1 MDQMNRYCPIL
12 VEQLTLK
19 LRQSGFL
26 AALMDFESH
35 LICVLNHYSLVH
47 IGGHPRPVQDKTD
60 TDIVDMR
67 HGIIVPRR

>member
-1 MDQMNRYCPIL
+1 MNQMNRYCPIP

-35 LICVLNHYSLVH
+35 LICVLNPYLPVH
-47 IGGHPRPVQDKTD
+47 IRGHPRPVQDKTD
-60 TDIVDMR
+60 TGIIDIR
-67 HGIIVPRR
+67 HGIIVLRR